1 MVLFGYPLETIYL
14 YGFIIATILTV
25 IYIFFGDI
33 FESIFSFGGGS
44 VSVVTLLLSFFAMLC
59 RLSYIGEYLF
69 SFNSILIF
77 VACAISFIGV
87 FIMKILILK
96 PIAEAEQNTVQRMDE
111 FIGCKGKSLQQF
123 LQKDLEVLISSQFGS
138 NAIPAKTIG
147 KKIFHKELKLLS
159 RSPRWCFTCTKH
171 RLFFKNQNYK
181 GNSHDDS
188 INYW

>member
-1 MVLFGYPLETIYL
+1 MALFGYPLETIYL

-59 RLSYIGEYLF
+59 GLSYIGEYLI

-77 VACAISFIGV
+77 GSAFAISFIGV

-111 FIGCKGKSLQQF
+111 FIGCKGEVITTIPTEGF
-123 LQKDLEVLISSQFGS
+123 GEVLISSQFGS

-147 KKIFHKELKLLS
+147 KKDISQGTEVIIEGVQDGVLLVQNIAYSLKKPKL
-159 RSPRWCFTCTKH
+159 
-171 RLFFKNQNYK
+171 
-181 GNSHDDS
+181 
-188 INYW
+188 